1 MNLKKICVRKNI
13 IFVSIILFISF
24 ILSFFWINKL
34 RVAHSTFQN
43 YYNFRGCVSLIEKT
57 DTYGICKLASG
68 KIIKLVKFQDKW
80 YLNGDL
86 PHPGFNF
93 L

>member
-1 MNLKKICVRKNI
+1 MSLKNI
-13 IFVSIILFISF
+13 CKNKNITLAIVILVIFLILG
-24 ILSFFWINKL
+24 FFWINKL

-68 KIIKLVKFQDKW
+68 KIVKLVKFQNKW
-80 YLNGDL
+80 YLDGDL
-86 PHPGFNF
+86 PYPGLNF

>member
-1 MNLKKICVRKNI
+1 MNFKKNYTRKNI
-13 IFVSIILFISF
+13 IFETIILLVVI

-43 YYNFRGCVSLIEKT
+43 YYNFRGCESLIEKA
-57 DTYGICKLASG
+57 DTYGTCKLASG
-68 KIIKLVKFQDKW
+68 NIIKLVKFQNKW
-80 YLNGDL
+80 YLDDDL
-86 PHPGFNF
+86 PNPGFNF